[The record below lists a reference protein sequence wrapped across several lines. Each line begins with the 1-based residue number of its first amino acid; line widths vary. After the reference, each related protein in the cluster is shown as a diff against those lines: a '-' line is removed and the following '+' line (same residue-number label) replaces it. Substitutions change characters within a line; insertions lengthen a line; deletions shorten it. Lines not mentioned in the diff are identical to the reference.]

1 MSWVLKPVMLNG
13 DSGMIRILSVLAVL
27 LCGSL
32 FAALLCAPA
41 QAHEMRPAVVTV
53 TFAETGRFD
62 VAVQVNAEALLASI
76 GPQHSDTDDAPQ
88 AQHYN
93 RLRRLTPAQLGQAFA
108 DFGAVYAAR
117 MRFAFDGE
125 TVAVRYVGL
134 EAPPVGD
141 VRDARVSTIR
151 LSGST
156 PAGAETFRWQYD
168 AALGDAVLRVALA
181 GVEQPRVS
189 WLTRG
194 APSEPI
200 PLQGQVRAQST
211 AEVVVDYLYLGF
223 THILPKGLDHIL
235 FVLGLVL
242 LSRAWRPLLAQIT
255 AFTVA
260 HTITL
265 GMTLYG
271 VIGLSPAIVEPLIA
285 LSIVYV
291 AVENLFTRT
300 LKPWRVLLV
309 FGFDL
314 LHGMGFT
321 GVLQSLGLPPGN
333 VPTALL
339 SFNIGVELGQLA
351 VVLLA
356 LLVVVWF
363 KDRAVYRRY
372 VVIPGS
378 LSIAA
383 VGAYWTVERLVF

>member
-1 MSWVLKPVMLNG
+1 MLDANSVMV
-13 DSGMIRILSVLAVL
+13 RILSVLAVP
-27 LCGSL
+27 LCGPL
-32 FAALLCAPA
+32 FIALLCLPA

-53 TFAETGRFD
+53 TFAEAGRFD
-62 VAVQVNAEALLASI
+62 VAVQVNAEALLAGI

-88 AQHYN
+88 ARHYN
-93 RLRRLTPAQLGQAFA
+93 RLRRLAPAQLHQAFA
-108 DFGAVYAAR
+108 ELGDAYAAR
-117 MRFAFDGE
+117 MRFEFDGE
-125 TVAVRYVGL
+125 AVAVRYAGL
-134 EAPPVGD
+134 AAPPVGD
-141 VRDARVSTIR
+141 VRDARVSTVR
-151 LSGST
+151 LSGSA
-156 PAGAETFRWQYD
+156 PSGAGTFRWQYD
-168 AALGDAVLRVALA
+168 PALGDAVLRVALA
-181 GVEQPRVS
+181 GVEQPQVS

-194 APSEPI
+194 TPSQPI
-200 PLQGQVRAQST
+200 PLQGRMRAQSL
-211 AEVVVDYLYLGF
+211 AEVAVDYLRLGF
-223 THILPKGLDHIL
+223 THILPKGLDHIV

-265 GMTLYG
+265 AMTLYG

-309 FGFDL
+309 FGFGL
-314 LHGMGFT
+314 LHGMGFA

-333 VPTALL
+333 VPAALL

-356 LLVVVWF
+356 LSVIVWF
-363 KDRAVYRRY
+363 RDKDVYRRY
-372 VVIPGS
+372 VVIPVS
-378 LSIAA
+378 LGIAA
-383 VGAYWTVERLVF
+383 AGAYWTIERVVF